1 MSQNL
6 VTKWVVIAVV
16 VVACILGVTGF
27 PKNTQELKQ
36 NVGERIK
43 LGLDLKGGTHLIL
56 QVQVDEAIAA
66 EVEQSADRLREL
78 LKKQNVPYDEITRG
92 TELGQ
97 ILVRGIPADKVR
109 DFDEALSNSFDPSYV
124 KSRAAQD
131 PNAAAGSSSF
141 LLTLGRTAIATLRQ
155 DALKQS
161 VETIRRRV
169 DELGLQELV
178 VQEHGRGD
186 NEILVQLPG
195 VDDPARVKDIMQS
208 TAMLAIMEVKDQQPY
223 SSPEAALAAKGGVM
237 PEGSVIYKLVEKA
250 EGSDAPASD
259 QWYILART
267 PVITGR
273 DLRSARVGTDENGRP
288 EVGFTI
294 KSDGAQRFGRY
305 TEANVNNMMA
315 VVLDNK
321 IYTVATIQSRIT
333 DSGRITG
340 RFSQQR
346 ANDLALVLRAGALP
360 ASIKYLEE
368 RTVGPSL
375 GADSIRSGILAGVSG
390 LVLVMVAMLVYY
402 KLSGINAIVS
412 LILNLIILIAALAYF
427 GAALTLPG
435 IAGIIL
441 TIGMAVD
448 SNVLVFERIREEIRN
463 GKGIIPAV
471 KAGFEKAF
479 LTIIDTHVTTIV
491 SCFFL
496 FLFGTG
502 PVRGFAVT
510 LVIGLV
516 ANVFTAVF
524 VSRAIF
530 EWGFARRKEVA
541 ISI

>member
-6 VTKWVVIAVV
+6 VSKWVFIAAV

-27 PKNTQELKQ
+27 PKNTQELKA
-36 NVGERIK
+36 NVADRIR

-56 QVQVDEAIAA
+56 QVQVDEALAA

-78 LKKQNVPYDEITRG
+78 LKKQNVPFDEVTHG
-92 TELGQ
+92 QEHGQ
-97 ILVRGIPADKVR
+97 ILVRGIPADKTR
-109 DFDEALSNSFDPSYV
+109 DFDNLLTGSFDSAYV

-131 PNAAAGSSSF
+131 PNAAAGSSSY

-161 VETIRRRV
+161 VQTIRRRV

-178 VQEHGRGD
+178 VQEHGRGE

-195 VDDPARVKDIMQS
+195 VDDPGRVKEIMQS
-208 TAMLAIMEVKDQQPY
+208 TGMLSIMEVKDPQSY
-223 SSPEAALAAKGGVM
+223 SSPENALAAKGGVM
-237 PEGSVIYKLVEKA
+237 PEGSVILKLVDRAKGA
-250 EGSDAPASD
+250 TDAAD
-259 QWYILART
+259 QWYVLART

-273 DLRSARVGTDENGRP
+273 DLRSARVATDENGRP
-288 EVGFTI
+288 EVDFTI

-315 VVLDNK
+315 VVLENK
-321 IYTVATIQSRIT
+321 VYSVATIQSRIT

-340 RFSQQR
+340 RFSQQD
-346 ANDLALVLRAGALP
+346 ANDLALVLRSGALP

-375 GADSIRSGILAGVSG
+375 GADSIKSGILAGVSG
-390 LVLVMVAMLVYY
+390 LIAVMLFMLLYY
-402 KLSGINAIVS
+402 KRSGFNAIVS
-412 LILNLIILIAALAYF
+412 LFLNLIILMAALAYF
-427 GAALTLPG
+427 GATLTLPG
-435 IAGIIL
+435 IAGVIL

-448 SNVLVFERIREEIRN
+448 SNVLVFERIREELRN

-516 ANVFTAVF
+516 SNVFTAVF

-530 EWGFARRKEVA
+530 EWEFVRQKEVT